1 MQLTLVTKAD
11 VVVSFVSENLSLG
24 TFLAAAFRHG
34 DRAQTLKL
42 RCRDLAFRP
51 RTLRRFE
58 LRKTH
63 VDHRWASSFASEM
76 GQRTSCQMSMLVSQT
91 MPCQYPLHFSDHLK
105 RT

>member
-42 RCRDLAFRP
+42 RCRDVRYRVSSSHLASVRIAQDSCGPPVGEFLC
-51 RTLRRFE
+51 LRDGSTNLLPNEHAR
-58 LRKTH
+58 
-63 VDHRWASSFASEM
+63 
-76 GQRTSCQMSMLVSQT
+76 
-91 MPCQYPLHFSDHLK
+91 
-105 RT
+105 